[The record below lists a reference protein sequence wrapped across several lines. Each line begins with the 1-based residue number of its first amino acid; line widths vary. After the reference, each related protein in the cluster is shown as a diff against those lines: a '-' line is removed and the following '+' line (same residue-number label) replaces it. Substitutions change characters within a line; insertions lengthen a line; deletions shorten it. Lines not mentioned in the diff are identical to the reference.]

1 MRKFYVR
8 YEYNWHTHAGPD
20 YGNIIVTLEEGEKA
34 NLETFHKKIIKDYI
48 RVISWSLIEE

>member
-20 YGNIIVTLEEGEKA
+20 YGNMIVILDENEKA
-34 NLETFHKKIIKDYI
+34 NPETFRKKLKDYM

>member
-8 YEYNWHTHAGPD
+8 YEYNWLSPAGPE
-20 YGNIIVTLEEGEKA
+20 YGNTIFALKENERA
-34 NLETFHKKIIKDYI
+34 NIETFNKKLKDYM

>member
-8 YEYNWHTHAGPD
+8 YEYNWHTHAGPE
-20 YGNIIVTLEEGEKA
+20 YGNTTIALTAGEKA
-34 NLETFHKKIIKDYI
+34 NIETFNKKLKDWM

>member
-1 MRKFYVR
+1 MRKFYIR

-20 YGNIIVTLEEGEKA
+20 YGNMIVTLEEGEKS
-34 NLETFHKKIIKDYI
+34 NIETFSKKLRDWM

>member
-8 YEYNWHTHAGPD
+8 YEYNWHTHAGPE
-20 YGNIIVTLEEGEKA
+20 YGNMIVTLEEGEKA
-34 NLETFHKKIIKDYI
+34 NIETFRKKLKDYM